1 MRHTKAAEGDGV
13 KEQGRNQET
22 LTAIPQAARGAAPVC
37 TSTLL
42 SLVSV
47 SSDSPAHSNTHTEDS
62 SALLALAE
70 QQEGGIRWLGQADG
84 KRRTGEGAD
93 K

>member
-1 MRHTKAAEGDGV
+1 M
-13 KEQGRNQET
+13 
-22 LTAIPQAARGAAPVC
+22 P
-37 TSTLL
+37 L
-42 SLVSV
+42 SSAQFSLCLFRL
-47 SSDSPAHSNTHTEDS
+47 PAHPHPPSHTHWVDSS

-84 KRRTGEGAD
+84 KRRAGWGGGGVD